1 MSMTNDGITKL
12 PQDFARDFPFE
23 SRLSLATLIRFWDEQ
38 AKDPSV
44 GGEMARSLMARV
56 HQVPALLGPSTTSP
70 CWTST
75 GSWWTG

>member
-1 MSMTNDGITKL
+1 MGMTNEGTKL
-12 PQDFARDFPFE
+12 PADFARDFPFE
-23 SRLSLATLIRFWDEQ
+23 SRLSLASLIRFWDEQ

-44 GGEMARSLMARV
+44 
-56 HQVPALLGPSTTSP
+56 TSP